1 MLVIK
6 NINNNVSL
14 CLDSQNNEVVVF
26 GKGVGFIK
34 PPYEVPLDK
43 IEKTFYNVSDDII
56 DRLNTIPSEVI
67 EVSAKIVDL
76 ANTKLGNQFGSN
88 VVFTLADH
96 IQFAIER
103 KEKQMYLTLPILHE
117 VSQNYP
123 DECFIGKKALD
134 MIHEDL
140 GVKLP
145 RDEASAIALH
155 LVNYASRNN
164 QEVEQANGALISE
177 SIKILEDGLGIT
189 IPKDSFN
196 YYRFVTHMYYLF
208 KRVRTDCMI
217 DSDNRSLY
225 ESLRAECPDIA
236 LYADKIRELIE
247 EKYGKKL
254 YDEEVMYMILHINRM
269 CSREDCE

>member
-1 MLVIK
+1 MIVVK

-34 PPYEVPLDK
+34 PPYEVPLEK
-43 IEKTFYNVSDDII
+43 IEKSFYNVAEDMI
-56 DRLNTIPSEVI
+56 DRLNTIPSEMI

-76 ANTKLGNQFGSN
+76 ANSKLGNQFGSN

-103 KEKQMYLTLPILHE
+103 EEKDMYLTLPILHE

-123 DECFIGKKALD
+123 DECYIGMRALEIIYD
-134 MIHEDL
+134 RL
-140 GVKLP
+140 GRKLS
-145 RDEASAIALH
+145 RNEASAIALH
-155 LVNYASRNN
+155 LVNYESRKE
-164 QEVEQANGALISE
+164 QETDQEQGRLINE
-177 SIKILEDGLGIT
+177 CIKILEKGLGIT
-189 IPKDSFN
+189 IKRDNFN

-217 DSDNRSLY
+217 DTDNKQLY
-225 ESLRAECPDIA
+225 ETLKKEFPEISKC
-236 LYADKIRELIE
+236 ADEIRKKIE
-247 EKYGKKL
+247 EAYDRTL
-254 YDEEVMYMILHINRM
+254 SDEEVMYMILHINRM
-269 CSREDCE
+269 CTRADS